1 MIWTSIVS
9 LLAALAKGVATYI
22 GLARDRL
29 LIALGATQER
39 AKINEASSATQE
51 AIKEVADERS
61 AVPDAATDPDDLAR
75 EFRSQM
81 DGKPSG
87 RKRPF

>member
-1 MIWTSIVS
+1 MIAAIISAVA
-9 LLAALAKGVATYI
+9 AALKLAVTWI
-22 GLARDRL
+22 GYARDKT

-39 AKINEASSATQE
+39 AKANEASSATQE

-61 AVPDAATDPDDLAR
+61 AVEDAATDPDDLAR
-75 EFRSQM
+75 ELRAQM
-81 DGKPSG
+81 NGKPSG

>member
-1 MIWTSIVS
+1 M
-9 LLAALAKGVATYI
+9 LAAIISAVAAALKLAVTWLGY
-22 GLARDRL
+22 ARDKT

-39 AKINEASSATQE
+39 AKANEASSATQE

-61 AVPDAATDPDDLAR
+61 AVEDAATDADDLAKD
-75 EFRSQM
+75 FRAQM
-81 DGKPSG
+81 SDKPSG

>member
-1 MIWTSIVS
+1 MLAAIVS
-9 LLAALAKGVATYI
+9 AVAAALKLAVTWI
-22 GLARDRL
+22 GYARDRT

-39 AKINEASSATQE
+39 AKANEASAATQE

-61 AVPDAATDPDDLAR
+61 AIPAAATDNDDIAR
-75 EFRSQM
+75 DLRAQM
-81 DGKPSG
+81 TSKPSG

>member
-1 MIWTSIVS
+1 MISAIATA
-9 LLAALAKGVATYI
+9 LAAIFKVVATWLSY
-22 GLARDRL
+22 ARDKT

-39 AKINEASSATQE
+39 AKINEADAATQS

-61 AVPDAATDPDDLAR
+61 AIEDAATDPDDLAR
-75 EFRSQM
+75 ELRAQM

>member
-1 MIWTSIVS
+1 MVAAIVS
-9 LLAALAKGVATYI
+9 ALAALFKLAASWI
-22 GLARDRL
+22 GYARDKT

-39 AKINEASSATQE
+39 AKANEASAATQE

-61 AVPDAATDPDDLAR
+61 AVEDAAADPDDLAR
-75 EFRSQM
+75 ELRAQM
-81 DGKPSG
+81 NGKPSG

>member
-1 MIWTSIVS
+1 MLTSA
-9 LLAALAKGVATYI
+9 LAFLAAFVKGVVMW
-22 GLARDRL
+22 LEHKREQL

-39 AKINEASSATQE
+39 AKSNEASAATQQ
-51 AIKEVADERS
+51 AIKEIADERS
-61 AVPDAATDPDDLAR
+61 AIPDAATDNDDIAR
-75 EFRSQM
+75 DLRAQM